1 MKIGS
6 CSRTLLLFM
15 LLALFCLANFVVL
28 NYYIRGCSLPNV
40 INASNSNT
48 SVETRMIPSVASSNV
63 TIFTVSQKEK
73 FPILF
78 DDPKTYKGPIG
89 K

>member
-1 MKIGS
+1 
-6 CSRTLLLFM
+6 M
-15 LLALFCLANFVVL
+15 LLAFFCLANFVVL
-28 NYYIRGCSLPNV
+28 NNYIRGFSLPNV
-40 INASNSNT
+40 IINASNSNASVESRVIP
-48 SVETRMIPSVASSNV
+48 SVETTVIPSDPKV

-73 FPILF
+73 FHILF

>member
-1 MKIGS
+1 
-6 CSRTLLLFM
+6 M

-28 NYYIRGCSLPNV
+28 NNYIRGFSLPNV
-40 INASNSNT
+40 IINASNSNARVET
-48 SVETRMIPSVASSNV
+48 RVIPSVETTVIPSVVYSTV

-73 FPILF
+73 FHILF